1 MTFPAQVLI
10 SLSTVASSEE
20 DLERGNTMLRALIN
34 LHALSGLLSDMYCAP
49 AFAHGRNSGSVLAA
63 FVKAQGDLALLG
75 LGQLHR

>member
-1 MTFPAQVLI
+1 
-10 SLSTVASSEE
+10 
-20 DLERGNTMLRALIN
+20 MLRALIN

-63 FVKAQGDLALLG
+63 FVKAQGDQALSG